1 MVIIMDEAITI
12 DRQGR
17 MVVPSHL
24 REALGIKDGGYVSI
38 RLDGPRLILEPT
50 SKDVKEQVNKWT
62 KLARDTKA
70 EAFTEETEESYR
82 WMSHEYARR
91 KLGFS

>member
-1 MVIIMDEAITI
+1 MVRIMDEAITI

-17 MVVPSHL
+17 MVVPSHI
-24 REALGIKDGGYVSI
+24 REALGIKDGGHVSI

-70 EAFTEETEESYR
+70 EACTEETEENWK
-82 WMSHEYARR
+82 WMSREYARR
-91 KLGFS
+91 KLGLP